1 MNDCESAQR
10 RLHRYGQ
17 QKREKKKKRETEM
30 GLIVVN
36 IILSFSFSFSF
47 FLSCDFLATKQSVTI
62 LCFSPLVWHGQCSKK
77 PLR

>member
-1 MNDCESAQR
+1 
-10 RLHRYGQ
+10 
-17 QKREKKKKRETEM
+17 
-30 GLIVVN
+30 LIVVN